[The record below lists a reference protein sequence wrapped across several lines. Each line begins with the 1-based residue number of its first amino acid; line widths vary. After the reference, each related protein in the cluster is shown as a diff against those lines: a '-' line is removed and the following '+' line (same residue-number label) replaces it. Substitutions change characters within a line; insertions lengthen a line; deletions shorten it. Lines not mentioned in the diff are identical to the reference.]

1 MPLVLQNQNSSKM
14 QLSRSVSTKVLSGLR
29 FLESATADAA
39 AAISG
44 LGFEVSGL
52 GFEVSR
58 LGFEV
63 SLDWGL
69 ACSTHQ
75 PLVAG
80 ESTGLGVGVKAA
92 QNYRG
97 NASNRLHFRAI
108 LRFWGWSSN
117 FGVWGS
123 RFWAWG
129 SGFAA

>member
-1 MPLVLQNQNSSKM
+1 MGVGVFNT
-14 QLSRSVSTKVLSGLR
+14 RR
-29 FLESATADAA
+29 FHRN
-39 AAISG
+39 G
-44 LGFEVSGL
+44 GV
-52 GFEVSR
+52 V
-58 LGFEV
+58 
-63 SLDWGL
+63 
-69 ACSTHQ
+69 CSTHQ

-108 LRFWGWSSN
+108 LRFWGWFSK

-129 SGFAA
+129 SEVLRLEFDFLNLGFEDLGLGVEVLGA